1 MSVDRLKKIGF
12 AAAALALAVIAAMRL
27 GPIIRA
33 VFWSFIIAYLLS
45 PVHRAFERRFP
56 GNRSLALT
64 FLVFLL
70 CVLALP
76 VIIVPVLV
84 RDLGDILVR
93 IPDLFSRIDAF
104 LSGVADTLSPY
115 LTLRLSAQAL
125 QALSDRITA
134 RLSDWLSDGKG
145 IASLSDS
152 LIWIAL
158 IPFVSFYMLK
168 DREKALRVL
177 RYLIPQKHRTA
188 ILEAA
193 HATNALVRQFLRGQ
207 LTVSIIVG
215 VLTALGLWAAGVRYA
230 LLLGIFSGLCNLIP
244 YIGSLIAVIPVLLL
258 SLLGGAGMLLRSLLV
273 VLAVQQVESIVISPR
288 VMGANLGIH
297 PVFILLSVL
306 AGGALYGFMGFLLAL
321 PAVIVMK
328 GVFQFFQQR
337 WIMRR
342 RAIEDCKFFDE

>member
-12 AAAALALAVIAAMRL
+12 AATALALSVIAVIRL
-27 GPIIRA
+27 GPIVRA
-33 VFWSFIIAYLLS
+33 VFWSFVIAYLLS
-45 PVHRAFERRFP
+45 PVQRAFERRFR
-56 GNRSLALT
+56 GNASLALT
-64 FLVFLL
+64 FLVFML

-76 VIIVPVLV
+76 AIIVPVLI

-104 LSGVADTLSPY
+104 LSGVADALSPY
-115 LTLRLSAQAL
+115 LTLRLNTQAL
-125 QALSDRITA
+125 QALGDRIA
-134 RLSDWLSDGKG
+134 ERLSEWLGDGEG
-145 IASLSDS
+145 IASLSGS

-158 IPFVSFYMLK
+158 VPFVSFYMLK

-177 RYLIPQKHRTA
+177 RYLIPQRHRAA

-215 VLTALGLWAAGVRYA
+215 ILTGLGLWAAGVRYA
-230 LLLGIFSGLCNLIP
+230 ALLGIFTGLCNLIP
-244 YIGSLIAVIPVLLL
+244 YIGSLIAAIPVLLL
-258 SLLGGAGMLLRSLLV
+258 SLLGGAGMFLRGLLV

-297 PVFILLSVL
+297 PVFILLGVL

-321 PAVIVMK
+321 PAVIVIK
-328 GVFQFFQQR
+328 GVFQYAQQR
-337 WIMRR
+337 WILRR
-342 RAIEDCKFFDE
+342 RAIEDCKFFDD